1 MPLVLAPLFVLK
13 VLLDRNKPEMDTVS
27 TLWPTAEWL
36 ERECYDLLGVVFRG
50 HRDLRRLLLPD
61 DWVGYPLRKDY
72 EEQPTYHGIPT
83 IRPNPLEL
91 LQIGS
96 KVEDK

>member
-1 MPLVLAPLFVLK
+1 
-13 VLLDRNKPEMDTVS
+13 VLLDRNQPEVDTVS
-27 TLWPTAEWL
+27 HIWPTANWL

-50 HRDLRRLLLPD
+50 HPYLKRVLLPD
-61 DWVGYPLRKDY
+61 DWVGWPLRKDY

-83 IRPNPLEL
+83 TRPNPLEL

-96 KVEDK
+96 APEGSSEG